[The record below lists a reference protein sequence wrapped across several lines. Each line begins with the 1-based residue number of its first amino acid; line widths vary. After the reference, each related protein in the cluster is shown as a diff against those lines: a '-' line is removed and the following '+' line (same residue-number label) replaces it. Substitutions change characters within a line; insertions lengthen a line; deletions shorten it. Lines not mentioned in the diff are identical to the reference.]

1 MLLLYYPEIIGI
13 NEMNQNKKYNNDC
26 QITMLLNRMISNC
39 NRITQEL
46 NRQMKNE
53 MSLTLAKYEV
63 LIAIKNSDDG
73 QITMSNLS
81 QKLSVSNANMTGMTG
96 RLLKDELIEKK
107 AFPKDRRIFS
117 LALTDKG
124 YEILE
129 KAQEKYGHWTSEIF
143 QNIDANDLMLANIF
157 INKIDESLENFSEKS

>member
-1 MLLLYYPEIIGI
+1 MKEE
-13 NEMNQNKKYNNDC
+13 NSVSVDC
-26 QITMLLNRMISNC
+26 KNTMLLNRMISNC

-46 NRQMKNE
+46 NRQMKQE
-53 MSLTLAKYEV
+53 LSLTLAKYEV

-81 QKLSVSNANMTGMTG
+81 RELSVSNANMTGMTA

-117 LALTDKG
+117 VALTDKG
-124 YEILE
+124 YEMLE

-143 QNIDANDLMLANIF
+143 QNIDANDLILANDF
-157 INKIDESLENFSEKS
+157 IDKLDCNLEFFSKKN

>member
-13 NEMNQNKKYNNDC
+13 NEMNQDKKYNDDS
-26 QITMLLNRMISNC
+26 QITILLNRMISNC

-46 NRQMKNE
+46 NRQMKQE

-81 QKLSVSNANMTGMTG
+81 QKLSVSNANMTGMTA

-117 LALTDKG
+117 VALTDKG

-129 KAQEKYGHWTSEIF
+129 KAQENYGHWVSEIF
-143 QNIDANDLMLANIF
+143 KNIDEEDLIFANDF
-157 INKIDESLENFSEKS
+157 IDNLDRNLEFISKKK